1 LHKILLNILTFV
13 DAGEVKFGSLKM
25 WNWIIQLQNQAKIT
39 PCHQSPLSNLAN
51 HMLPRVSISMD

>member
-25 WNWIIQLQNQAKIT
+25 
-39 PCHQSPLSNLAN
+39 
-51 HMLPRVSISMD
+51 